1 MSKHNYPGLDYSG
14 PGSTANRDA
23 ETGIRYGVI
32 SQNSIQ
38 SDAMSDIWDG
48 SRDLSYEN
56 AVKEAKRS
64 LLMAVDEPGHG
75 DAVSKQLQIRRSID
89 KVIKD
94 YCRNHWETALEVM
107 EAIPD
112 GIEAMWGE
120 VEQDF
125 NDRYEG
131 GDERSWLWEE
141 DGYELSNCLLSD
153 VFVSKS
159 PYFTYAQFCSPCVP
173 GACNLDNP
181 FEGLAVP
188 SGHASFAEDYGAEA
202 QAIGYVRCY
211 CLGHD
216 FFDGEKAPYEVF
228 SVATGKRVA
237 MKTQF
242 KSVAKWPDGVGINL
256 GNTHNI
262 SEDTHGDAASAQA
275 ACDMLVKNG
284 FGGDGKVFPVW
295 TQVLEEKVEV
305 EQ

>member
-1 MSKHNYPGLDYSG
+1 MSKRNYPGLDYSG

-32 SQNSIQ
+32 SQHSIQ
-38 SDAMSDIWDG
+38 SDVMSDIW
-48 SRDLSYEN
+48 SEARDLSYESAVEEVKDRLFAAYYEHYGVHAEALRN
-56 AVKEAKRS
+56 ALR
-64 LLMAVDEPGHG
+64 
-75 DAVSKQLQIRRSID
+75 
-89 KVIKD
+89 KVIVD
-94 YCRNHWETALEVM
+94 FVPDRHLDDALANLMDCEPEETPRDMLWDV
-107 EAIPD
+107 
-112 GIEAMWGE
+112 

-131 GDERSWLWEE
+131 GDDRSWLWEK

-188 SGHASFAEDYGAEA
+188 SGRHASFAEDYGAEA
-202 QAIGYVRCY
+202 QAIGYVKCY

-228 SVATGKRVA
+228 SVATGKRVL
-237 MKTQF
+237 K
-242 KSVAKWPDGVGINL
+242 
-256 GNTHNI
+256 
-262 SEDTHGDAASAQA
+262 
-275 ACDMLVKNG
+275 
-284 FGGDGKVFPVW
+284 
-295 TQVLEEKVEV
+295 EE
-305 EQ
+305 Q